1 MVKAVASPSDGSEST
16 LLRCRA
22 ENTDDSSVW
31 MGKNDSILQ
40 GEIVEVLRTDAT
52 GEVGFAFVR
61 KEGNIHGFVKSE
73 HIKILKCSVH
83 RTDEAESTMLRCRPE
98 NSEKNGVWVKGKV
111 CVFPD
116 EEIEVLRVNAAGES
130 GWALVRTHENVEGY
144 LRAAYVG
151 SPADTE
157 EIQDVN
163 NSKNTEKH
171 DILVDEGKQL
181 SRRSSSR
188 IAALPPS
195 STLDKFFSKAPSKSK
210 SDDVRSP
217 KSSKVSDDIN
227 HRREEE
233 EEAIRRSTRV
243 RAPTKFLVK
252 EMSSP
257 SLDKWFQKGDSKP
270 EEDSENG
277 EDGIVEAVTRGII
290 VDEERPLGDYLMKLR
305 TCAHPSSHALP
316 YLSLTCRISIS
327 LFFVT
332 LNLQILNAR
341 NCGGR
346 HVAGCLFT
354 FYAMFFF
361 FLPLCV

>member
-1 MVKAVASPSDGSEST
+1 LALQSMVKAVVSRSDGSEST

-40 GEIVEVLRTDAT
+40 GEIVEVLRTNAT
-52 GEVGFAFVR
+52 GEVGFAYVR
-61 KEGNIHGFVKSE
+61 TGGNVHGFVKSE
-73 HIKILKCSVH
+73 YIKIMKCSVY
-83 RTDEAESTMLRCRPE
+83 RTDEAECTMLRCRPE
-98 NSEKNGVWVKGKV
+98 NSEKHGVWVKGKV
-111 CVFPD
+111 CVFPN

-157 EIQDVN
+157 QIQDVN
-163 NSKNTEKH
+163 NSKNTEKC
-171 DILVDEGKQL
+171 DTLVDESKQL

-188 IAALPPS
+188 IAAVPPS
-195 STLDKFFSKAPSKSK
+195 STLDKFFSKAPPKSK
-210 SDDVRSP
+210 SNDVGSP
-217 KSSKVSDDIN
+217 TSSKLSDDIK
-227 HRREEE
+227 HGQEEE

-270 EEDSENG
+270 DDDSENG
-277 EDGIVEAVTRGII
+277 EDGSGEAVTREIV

-305 TCAHPSSHALP
+305 TYAQPSSHALP
-316 YLSLTCRISIS
+316 SMSLSCRI
-327 LFFVT
+327 
-332 LNLQILNAR
+332 
-341 NCGGR
+341 
-346 HVAGCLFT
+346 
-354 FYAMFFF
+354 
-361 FLPLCV
+361 